1 MEDRKDQQFNTQE
14 QAYDGTL
21 AVYATRKALMNARP
35 RRYHGE
41 GVLRRTIRLVK
52 GLKAAKKQAAE
63 LDYCSAENRRDLYKA
78 VFKDAYAPLVAS
90 FENAADTLWNFLYSL
105 WYDLLEIGTFIIN
118 FIIKAWYYIG
128 AVLLFIRDKLWDVWL
143 WLDVHKKAVF
153 QIFVTVVTTI
163 AVGLILVSSMS
174 AYEYSYYGRK
184 LGTARSKQEVYQM
197 IDLLGDKLSENAGA
211 NISFDAERDIEFKR
225 VFGFNQ
231 QVDSKDDILNTLTYM
246 KDYRVTA
253 YAININGKQTVILDK
268 EEAAKAIIE
277 AVKTHFAQPQEGYEY
292 SSVSFAEDITVEEVN
307 VVLSDIWNPDDAER
321 YIETGTIRNVD
332 ESKYSPLVTVYASAK
347 VTYDSETPFGIVYKR
362 NNSMYLDE
370 VRLVSEGIPGIQ
382 RIVALVQTVNGK
394 EVSRL
399 EQSNT
404 TISDPV
410 DAVYYQGTKEI
421 PTRSGTGTWIFPLKT
436 KYTISDYFGPRVA
449 PIAGAST
456 NHTGVDLATPGGSPI
471 YAADGGTVTYAGYRG
486 SFGLLVIVNH
496 GGMWETWYAHCSSVL
511 VKVGEDV
518 YQGKVIARVGST
530 GRSTGNH
537 LHFEVRY
544 KGTPLD
550 PLSLFR

>member
-1 MEDRKDQQFNTQE
+1 MEDSKEKQLETK

-52 GLKAAKKQAAE
+52 GLKEAKKKADS

-78 VFKDAYAPLVAS
+78 VFSDACAPLVAS
-90 FENAADTLWNFLYSL
+90 AENAADTLWNFLYSL
-105 WYDLLEIGTFIIN
+105 WYDILEIGAFIIN

-153 QIFVTVVTTI
+153 QIFVTVVSTI
-163 AVGLILVSSMS
+163 AVGLIMISSMS

-197 IDLLGDKLSENAGA
+197 IELLGDKLSENAGA

-231 QVDSKDDILNTLTYM
+231 QVDSRDDILNTLTYM
-246 KDYRVTA
+246 KDYHVTA
-253 YAININGKQTVILDK
+253 YAININGQQTVILDK
-268 EEAAKAIIE
+268 EDAAKAIIQ
-277 AVKTHFAQPQEGYEY
+277 AVKDHFAAPLEGYEY
-292 SSVSFAEDITVEEVN
+292 TSVSFAEDITIEEVN

-321 YIETGTIRNVD
+321 YLETGTIRNVD
-332 ESKYSPLVTVYASAK
+332 ESRYEPMVTVYAAAK

-370 VRLVSEGIPGIQ
+370 VRLVSEGVPGIQ

-404 TISDPV
+404 TISEPV

-436 KYTISDYFGPRVA
+436 KYTISDNFGYRVA

-456 NHTGVDLATPGGSPI
+456 NHSGVDLATPNGSPI
-471 YAADGGTVTYAGYRG
+471 YAADGGTVTYAGWRG
-486 SFGLLVIVNH
+486 TYGLLVIVNH
-496 GGMWETWYAHCSSVL
+496 GGNWETWYAHCSSVL

-530 GRSTGNH
+530 GRSTGSH

-544 KGTPLD
+544 NGTPLD